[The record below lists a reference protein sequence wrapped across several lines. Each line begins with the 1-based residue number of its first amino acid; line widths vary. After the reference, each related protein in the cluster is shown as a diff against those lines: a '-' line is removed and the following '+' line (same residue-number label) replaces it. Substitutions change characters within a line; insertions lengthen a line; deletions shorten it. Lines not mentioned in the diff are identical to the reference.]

1 VLHAG
6 KKAKFQPI
14 REFPSIERDLVFLL
28 DKNVTTDVILQ
39 TVRKAC
45 GQQFVDASIFDLYDG
60 KGVPEGEVSLG
71 IRFVLQDTKRTL
83 TQEDSDK
90 VMQAVI
96 DAIAT
101 KFKAELRG

>member
-1 VLHAG
+1 MTSDA
-6 KKAKFQPI
+6 
-14 REFPSIERDLVFLL
+14 
-28 DKNVTTDVILQ
+28 ILQ

-60 KGVPEGEVSLG
+60 QGVPEGKVSLG
-71 IRFVLQDTKRTL
+71 IRFVLQDAKRTL

-96 DAIAT
+96 DAVAT